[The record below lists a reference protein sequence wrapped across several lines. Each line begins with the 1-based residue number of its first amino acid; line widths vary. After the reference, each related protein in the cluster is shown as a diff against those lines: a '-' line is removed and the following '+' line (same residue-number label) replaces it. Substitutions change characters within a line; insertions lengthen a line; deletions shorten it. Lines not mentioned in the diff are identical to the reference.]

1 MRQCLFVLSLLCV
14 VTSAL
19 AAQTTWT
26 GATSTAWATAS
37 NWNPAAVPTAGDN
50 VVIPDTTSLPNAP
63 TLVTGAVC
71 NDLTINASGVLNGGT
86 GNLTMSGNWT
96 NNGTFTQGTSM
107 VLMVG
112 DASTTIGGTA
122 SSTFYQLVINKTAR
136 TTEVV
141 QMSPVIVTGSL
152 PSPTL
157 AALDIRQGTY
167 RNGAQNLTVGSRVTG
182 TSPANGEFHISGGTV
197 VLQNVY
203 QFSALKQFTVT
214 AGNITITG
222 QHDVVNSSHRFDMS
236 GGTIAYTSTGTN
248 IWESSNNST
257 WGYFMTG
264 GHIMLSGNIDLNSS
278 GNVFQATG
286 TAIVEFVGSTNS
298 TVRLRSTTSPTGTA
312 CKFDVNELRVN
323 KTGAATVNIFH
334 QSPAGTNPGDYSIG
348 SLVIGSGGG
357 VTISAAPGPGFGWRV
372 GSISTATSLNL
383 SAPTF
388 VVSDSIVASGAGSCI
403 ATGSVTISGAAPT
416 ASVLGN
422 NSFSNLT
429 INSPGRTITFGAGNT
444 TTFSGTL
451 ILQGASGNPILLR
464 SSTATT
470 QWLLQVNGT
479 VAADYC
485 DVQDGN
491 ASSSVTVNGGTD
503 SGNNTN
509 WTFGA
514 APAAHTWTGATSTA
528 WGTATNWNPA
538 TVPTATNDV
547 IIPDTSSLPN
557 QPTLSATA
565 TCRSITIAASGV
577 LNGGTGTL
585 TANAHWTNNG
595 TFNAGTSLVIIAGGS
610 TSVLGGSATSTFYR
624 LAVDKTARTI
634 EVLQSSTIVVT
645 GDIAQPTLAAFDI
658 RRGTYR
664 NGGNNLTVVNSR
676 VTSTVAALGE
686 LHISGGTVSLPE
698 VYQFSALKT
707 FSITAGTVSVRT
719 HQVVNSGHRFEMTGG
734 TLEYTATGANLN
746 LNTSSNNSSPSGV
759 YISGGTVTFNGSV
772 TIGSTPIFQVT
783 GSGKIVFAGSVNS
796 TFNLF
801 SGSGNWNVLVNELSS
816 EKTASAVLS
825 VLSTSATLIPANLS
839 IPTLSVTAGGGLSL
853 NGNFANGLGFVLGS
867 ISNAGDL
874 TLASSLVSVSGNIAT
889 TGAGTLTASATN
901 TTRIIGS
908 ATTSITGDSDF
919 QDLTCNIPGRRV
931 NFGAGDTLTIN
942 GAFVFIGS
950 GSSKILLRSTSAGNP
965 WLLQV
970 SGTVTAVHCDVQDST
985 ASSTV
990 YAAPG
995 GVDSGNNT
1003 NWQFGNVVTV
1013 LASTGATQS
1022 IWANDVSGAVNG
1034 TFVVENTGA
1043 SAASLDSIDLRAT
1056 GTGNDSTAY
1065 TEVAIYVDNPSAGN
1079 VGSYDAADTIYDAAA
1094 TAFATDD
1101 GTLVFTD
1108 TLALAATSVTRLFVV
1123 VKFDGTTLPSPGQTF
1138 RTIVDDITVSGS
1150 PTAGLPSQTMA
1161 GHVIQQPQLNVTFPV
1176 STNRPAAWDYTGPG
1190 GDGFVFERFQ
1200 VQNNSPLNV
1209 TITQLSLLSFGTVS
1223 TAIFTSVELFMDAN
1237 GSGNWERALDTKIGG
1252 TFTSWSTTHNFTNT
1266 SIGPNETLL
1275 YFTVVKLGGGTAP
1288 ANGSQFGHFFMSNS
1302 SAVGAI
1308 FTGTINSGSYRLTIQ
1323 SASLYTAAEPGT
1335 VTQRLAN
1342 DATDVQTGKFTL
1354 SNTSGGTNVNLTSIT
1369 LTASGTGNDS
1379 NAYSQVA
1386 LYRDTN
1392 ANGFWD
1398 GGDALFGATATAFA
1412 GDNGTR
1418 TFTSSPALAIAG
1430 GSSATFFVVTRM
1442 NGATPATSGQTFN
1455 TQVTAIVSSV
1465 ASDGLGLPSA
1475 IMQGVEI
1482 IDTTLVVSATTGTAA
1497 GVYANDTGTGGNGI
1511 EAGVFTITASGS
1523 GTPDLLTI
1531 SLAASGTGDDSSA
1544 YTEVA
1549 IYEDSASGAVGSYD
1563 NANDTLVDTAT
1574 TFPADDG
1581 TLVFNVPSGLQ
1592 PFSVAQA
1599 KTYFVVVKLNGS
1611 AIPAE
1616 TFQYTVSAITVGT
1629 GAGSSGTPSGTMA
1642 GLDINAP
1649 DFNITDTS
1657 PATQGIAA
1665 PGGADYLMQQFEVAY
1680 PNGPDNTLTS
1690 ITFTGSAI
1698 SGGTLQTDIV
1708 QADLYRDDN
1717 ANGVF
1722 DGADVQVDTQ
1732 TGFNGSN
1739 QVTFTISGTESQFTA
1754 GTTKVYFLMVQFDA
1768 ATPSGAEFAT
1778 QLTTASGASTGT
1790 NINGTPAP
1798 AAGTAPGLIY
1808 YANNLDITLNG
1819 PVASTTV
1826 NSNSQ
1831 GPGGAG
1837 HVIWDGT
1844 LTTIAAAWTATE
1856 LEFEGTGTANANL
1869 AYDSLAL
1876 YEDTNASG
1884 VYDAGDA
1891 LAVAAAAVSFDAS
1904 SLYLAQLTNTTFAAT
1919 SSRRFFLVGTLA
1931 GSATT
1936 GQTLNARITSVT
1948 ATPPAG
1954 GTVTGDVNVDSTA
1967 LTIDVATI
1975 TLGNGPTPPANAT
1988 INTGTAQT
1996 HVLAKFRLTASN
2008 QDVTVTQIDFTTAG
2022 TGDWINDLD
2031 PTAGVQ
2037 VWTDN
2042 GDGTFDSTT
2051 DTQVF
2056 QGAGA
2061 ALVAATFTPS
2071 VVVPNAGSVDIWV
2084 RLSLLATAAAGASVP
2099 ETFSLSVPA
2108 ATAITAGGVTALLG
2122 TPAPNSSTLSV
2133 VDFFV
2138 TTITPVADFPAG
2150 GAAITIDG
2158 NGFNAPFSV
2167 TIGGAL
2173 CPGTAVINGTGTQ
2186 VTGLLV
2192 PPGTGTTLPIV
2203 VTSGSLPPQTIAQTF
2218 SYTTVGSTG
2227 GGGGGDDGGGGCS
2240 AQHSGW
2246 ALLLGALGLM
2256 AIAGVARR
2264 RRA

>member
-1 MRQCLFVLSLLCV
+1 M
-14 VTSAL
+14 
-19 AAQTTWT
+19 
-26 GATSTAWATAS
+26 
-37 NWNPAAVPTAGDN
+37 PTAGDN

-86 GNLTMSGNWT
+86 GNLSMSGNWT

-107 VLMVG
+107 VLLVG
-112 DASTTIGGTA
+112 DSDTNIGGTS

-141 QMSPVIVTGSL
+141 QLSPVIVTGL
-152 PSPTL
+152 ITSPTL

-167 RNGAQNLTVGSRVTG
+167 RNGGQNLTVGSRVTG
-182 TSPANGEFHISGGTV
+182 TAPANGELHVSGGTV
-197 VLQNVY
+197 VFNNVY

-214 AGNITITG
+214 GGNITITG
-222 QHDVVNSSHRFDMS
+222 THDVVNSSHRFDMS
-236 GGTIAYTSTGTN
+236 AGTIAYTSTGTN

-264 GHIMLSGNIDLNSS
+264 GHITLSGSIDLNDS

-286 TAIVEFVGSTNS
+286 TAIVEFVGSTN
-298 TVRLRSTTSPTGTA
+298 TTARLRSSTSSTSTA
-312 CKFDVNELRVN
+312 CKFDVSELRVN
-323 KTGAATVNIFH
+323 KTGGATLNIFH
-334 QSPAGTNPGDYSIG
+334 QNPAGTNPGDYSIG
-348 SLVIGSGGG
+348 NLVIGSGGG
-357 VTISAAPGPGFGWRV
+357 VTISAANGPGFAWRI
-372 GSISTATSLNL
+372 GNISTAISLNL

-388 VVSDSIVASGAGSCI
+388 FVSGSIASTGAGSCI
-403 ATGSVTISGAAPT
+403 ATGSVTMSGSAPT

-422 NSFSNLT
+422 NSFSSLT

-444 TTFSGTL
+444 TTFSGTM
-451 ILQGASGNPILLR
+451 ILQGVSGNPLLLR
-464 SSTATT
+464 SSSAST

-479 VAADYC
+479 VTADYC

-491 ASSSVTVNGGTD
+491 ASSAVTVNGGTN

-509 WTFGA
+509 WNFGA

-538 TVPTATNDV
+538 SVPTATNDV
-547 IIPDTSSLPN
+547 IIPDTSALPN

-565 TCRSITIAASGV
+565 TCRSLTIQASGV
-577 LNGGTGTL
+577 LNGSTGTL
-585 TANAHWTNNG
+585 TVNAHWTNNG

-610 TSVLGGSATSTFYR
+610 TSVIGGSATSTFQR
-624 LAVDKTARTI
+624 LAITKTGRTI
-634 EVLQSSTIVVT
+634 EVLQTAPVVVT
-645 GDIAQPTLAAFDI
+645 GDIAQPTLAALDI
-658 RRGTYR
+658 RTGTYR

-676 VTSTVAALGE
+676 VSSTVAALGE

-707 FSITAGTVSVRT
+707 FSITGGTVSVRT

-734 TLEYTATGANLN
+734 TLEYTATGASLN

-783 GSGKIVFAGSVNS
+783 GSGKIVFAGSATS
-796 TFNLF
+796 SFNLYT
-801 SGSGNWNVLVNELSS
+801 GSGTWVVFINELSA
-816 EKTASAVLS
+816 EKTGAAVLN
-825 VLSTSATLIPANLS
+825 VLSTSATLIPSNLS
-839 IPTLSVTAGGGLSL
+839 IPTLNVAAGGALSL
-853 NGNFANGLGFVLGS
+853 NGNFATGFGFAIGS
-867 ISNAGDL
+867 ISNAGGL
-874 TLASSLVSVSGNIAT
+874 TLASTLVSVTGNIAT

-901 TTRIIGS
+901 TTRIAGS
-908 ATTSITGDSDF
+908 ATSSITGDSTF

-931 NFGAGDTLTIN
+931 NFGAGDTVTIN
-942 GAFVFIGS
+942 GALVFIGS
-950 GSSKILLRSTSAGNP
+950 GANKILLRSTSAGNQ

-970 SGTVTAVHCDVQDST
+970 TGTVTAVHCDVQDSA

-1003 NWQFGNVVTV
+1003 NWQFGSVVTV
-1013 LASTGATQS
+1013 LASTGATQN

-1043 SAASLDSIDLRAT
+1043 SAATLDSIDLRAT

-1065 TEVAIYVDNPSAGN
+1065 SEVAIYIDNPSSGN
-1079 VGSYDAADTIYDAAA
+1079 VGSYDAADTIYDAAV
-1094 TAFATDD
+1094 TAFATND

-1108 TLALAATSVTRLFVV
+1108 TLALAAASVTRCFVV
-1123 VKFDGTTLPSPGQTF
+1123 VKFNGATLPAPGQTF
-1138 RTIVDDITVSGS
+1138 RTIVDDITVTGS

-1237 GSGNWERALDTKIGG
+1237 GSGNWERASDTKIGG
-1252 TFTSWSTTHNFTNT
+1252 TFTSWNTTHNFTNT

-1275 YFTVVKLGGGTAP
+1275 YFTIVKLGGGTAP

-1302 SAVGAI
+1302 AAVGAI

-1323 SASLYTAAEPGT
+1323 SASLYVAAEPGT

-1354 SNTSGGTNVNLTSIT
+1354 SNTSTGTNVNLTSIT
-1369 LTASGTGNDS
+1369 LSASGTGNDS

-1398 GGDALFGATATAFA
+1398 GGDALFGAAATAFA

-1418 TFTSSPALAIAG
+1418 AFTSSALAIAG

-1442 NGATPATSGQTFN
+1442 NGATLASAGHTFH
-1455 TQVTAIVSSV
+1455 TQVTAIVSNV

-1475 IMQGVEI
+1475 IMQGVQI

-1497 GVYANDTGTGGNGI
+1497 GVYANETGTGGNGF

-1531 SLAASGTGDDSSA
+1531 TLAASGTGDDSTA

-1563 NANDTLVDTAT
+1563 NANDTLVDTAAA
-1574 TFPADDG
+1574 FPADDG
-1581 TLVFNVPSGLQ
+1581 SLVFNVPSGLQ
-1592 PFSVAQA
+1592 PFSVSQA

-1616 TFQYTVSAITVGT
+1616 TFEYTVSAISVGT

-1698 SGGTLQTDIV
+1698 SGGTLQADIV

-1739 QVTFTISGTESQFTA
+1739 QVIFTISGTESQFTA

-1768 ATPSGAEFAT
+1768 ATPSGAEYAT

-1808 YANNLDITLNG
+1808 YANNLNITLNG

-1876 YEDTNASG
+1876 YEDSNASG

-1988 INTGTAQT
+1988 IDTGVAQT

-2022 TGDWINDLD
+2022 TGDWVNDLD

-2037 VWTDN
+2037 VWRDN
-2042 GDGTFDSTT
+2042 GDGSFDSTT
-2051 DTQVF
+2051 DTQIF

-2071 VVVPNAGSVDIWV
+2071 VVVPNAGSVDLWV

-2099 ETFSLSVPA
+2099 ETLSLSVPA
-2108 ATAITAGGVTALLG
+2108 ASAITAGGVTALLG
-2122 TPAPNSSTLSV
+2122 TPAPVSSTLSI

-2138 TTITPVADFPAG
+2138 TTFAPVADFPAG
-2150 GAAITIDG
+2150 GVAITIDG

-2173 CPGTAVINGTGTQ
+2173 CPGTPVINGTGTQ

-2192 PPGTGTTLPIV
+2192 PPGSGTTLAIV
-2203 VTSGSLPPQTIAQTF
+2203 VTSGSLPPQTITQTF
-2218 SYTTVGSTG
+2218 SYSTVGSTG
-2227 GGGGGDDGGGGCS
+2227 GGKSKDGGGGCS

-2256 AIAGVARR
+2256 AIAGVTRR